1 MLDGLQIPRQTIVER
16 VADELR
22 QRILSGTIR
31 PGTPLTEDALARTI
45 GVSRNTVREVLAILA
60 SEGLL
65 KRSASR
71 RVLQVT
77 ELSDE
82 DVADIFAARRPLELA
97 AVDAAATASPEAWAR
112 FEAATTAYS
121 AAISGSDVPSIVA
134 ADLECHIAVVAFLAS
149 RRLTDMYESMMGE
162 LRLAFAATEIE
173 EHTQFSVHEEF
184 HQLLLAGRFPE
195 ARAHLARRLDAAEA
209 QLRELVRAR

>member
-1 MLDGLQIPRQTIVER
+1 MLDGLQFTRQPISER

-31 PGTPLTEDALARTI
+31 PGTALTEDALAHSI

-77 ELSDE
+77 ELSEE
-82 DVADIFAARRPLELA
+82 DVADIFAARRPLEFA
-97 AVDAAATASPEAWAR
+97 AVDAAESAPPEAWAR
-112 FEAATTAYS
+112 FEAATSAYS

-134 ADLECHIAVVAFLAS
+134 ADLECHIAVVAFLGS
-149 RRLTDMYESMMGE
+149 RRLTDMYDVLMRE
-162 LRLAFAATEIE
+162 LRLAFALTEIE
-173 EHTQFSVHEEF
+173 DQTQYSVHEEF
-184 HQLLLAGRFPE
+184 HQLLRAGRFAE
-195 ARAHLARRLDAAEA
+195 ARAHLAHRLDAAEA
-209 QLRELVRAR
+209 LLKELVRAR